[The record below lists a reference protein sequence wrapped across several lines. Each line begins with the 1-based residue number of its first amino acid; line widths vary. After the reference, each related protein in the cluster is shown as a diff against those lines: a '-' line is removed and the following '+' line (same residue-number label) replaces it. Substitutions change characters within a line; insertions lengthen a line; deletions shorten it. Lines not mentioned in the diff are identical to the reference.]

1 MLTVQIICVGK
12 LKEGYLQQASAEYQ
26 KRLGAF
32 CRLQIVELPEYKLPQ
47 NPSAAQIQK
56 GIEQEGQSIL
66 HAMQKSQAFQIP
78 LCIEGKERS
87 SEQLAQL
94 LSQAALEGNSTVNFI
109 IGGSYGLADA
119 VKAQGNVR
127 LSMSPMTFPHQLAR
141 IMLLEQIYRAF
152 QINAGG
158 KYHK

>member
-26 KRLGAF
+26 RRLGAF

-78 LCIEGKERS
+78 LCIEGKERCFRRQRWKGTARS
-87 SEQLAQL
+87 ILSLAVL
-94 LSQAALEGNSTVNFI
+94 MGC
-109 IGGSYGLADA
+109 
-119 VKAQGNVR
+119 
-127 LSMSPMTFPHQLAR
+127 PMR
-141 IMLLEQIYRAF
+141 
-152 QINAGG
+152 
-158 KYHK
+158 